1 MDFNLAAIIIR
12 TQIIEE
18 AIRAIIIEIYLRQAV
33 TRVLSLLIKKPIII
47 LVQLLIKILKSLY
60 IQ

>member
-12 TQIIEE
+12 RLIIEE

-47 LVQLLIKILKSLY
+47 LVQLLIKILKNLY

>member
-12 TQIIEE
+12 TKIIEE

-47 LVQLLIKILKSLY
+47 LVQLLIKILKNLY

>member
-47 LVQLLIKILKSLY
+47 LVQLLIKILKNLY